1 MNTSWLLKSRTV
13 WGALL
18 CSAFLSTA
26 ILWLLPGG
34 LPYVLNGLRLL
45 TRGQPQAS

>member
-26 ILWLLPGG
+26 FLWLLPGG
-34 LPYVLNGLRLL
+34 LPAVHAR
-45 TRGQPQAS
+45 